1 MTMVV
6 AGIDVCKKHLD
17 VHVNGV
23 DRRFENDM
31 SNWRGLHAFLRTHAV
46 TRVVMEATGRYH
58 RGVHQSLHDRGYE
71 VLVINPRHT
80 RNFALAYGELAKTD
94 RIDAA
99 MLQRYGQAFPEL
111 APVAPHDAFITQLQ
125 DLMVTRDRLID
136 SRTALKQVSESGVTC
151 AAAAR
156 AKSTVDSLAEEIE
169 GIEDDIRT
177 LIDGSEDHAQAY
189 TILTSVT
196 GIGPIT
202 AAALIAWMPELGT
215 IGNRQAA
222 ALLGVAPYA
231 RDSGT
236 SSGKR
241 HVRGGRRRPRDIVY
255 MAALA
260 ATTWNPDLRAFAERL
275 RNAGKSHKVV
285 IVAVMR
291 KLIVLANVLLGQQ
304 RTWAEQSPVTA
315 SRPVA

>member
-1 MTMVV
+1 
-6 AGIDVCKKHLD
+6 
-17 VHVNGV
+17 
-23 DRRFENDM
+23 
-31 SNWRGLHAFLRTHAV
+31 
-46 TRVVMEATGRYH
+46 MEATGRYH
-58 RGVHQSLHDRGYE
+58 RSVHQSLHDRDYE

-80 RNFALAYGELAKTD
+80 RNFARALGELAKTD

-111 APVAPHDAFITQLQ
+111 APVAPHDAFITRLQ

-151 AAAAR
+151 VAAAR
-156 AKSTVDSLAEEIE
+156 ANSAVDSLTEQIE
-169 GIEDDIRT
+169 GSEDDIKT
-177 LIDGSEDHAQAY
+177 LIEASNDHAQAY
-189 TILTSVT
+189 AILTSVT

-215 IGNRQAA
+215 ISNRQAA

-236 SSGKR
+236 ASGKR
-241 HVRGGRRRPRDIVY
+241 HVRAGRRRPRDVVY

-260 ATTWNPDLRAFAERL
+260 AMNWNPDLRAFAERL
-275 RNAGKSHKVV
+275 RNAGKVHKVV
-285 IVAVMR
+285 VVAVMR

-304 RTWAEQSPVTA
+304 RTWAEQSPVAA
-315 SRPVA
+315 SEPGT